1 MSTPER
7 LDVARELHDGIAQ
20 DLVALGYSLDLLL
33 ATDGLPQSARS
44 SIRES
49 RLQVD
54 ELMRKVRS
62 EIFNLLSQSQQSI
75 STQLQSLISQEYSD
89 FELELDIEPASA
101 PPEVGHEIIAIAR
114 EILRNVRLH
123 SRATR
128 IGITLY
134 PVNNRIYLQICD
146 NGIGG
151 AIMKDGRWGIMGI
164 SERIAKLGGSI
175 VIENNSATDLGVRIT
190 LLL

>member
-62 EIFNLLSQSQQSI
+62 EIFNLRSQSQQSI
-75 STQLQSLISQEYSD
+75 STQLQSLISQEYSE

-151 AIMKDGRWGIMGI
+151 AIMKDGRWGMMGI

-175 VIENNSATDLGVRIT
+175 EIENNFDTDLGVRIT

>member
-7 LDVARELHDGIAQ
+7 LDLARELHDGIAQ

-33 ATDGLPQSARS
+33 ASGDLSQNSRA
-44 SIRES
+44 SIRGA

-54 ELMRKVRS
+54 ELMSKVRA
-62 EIFNLLSQSQQSI
+62 EIFDLRSQSQQSI
-75 STQLQSLISQEYSD
+75 TTQLRSLISQDYSD
-89 FELELDIEPASA
+89 FELDLQIEPASA
-101 PPEVGHEIIAIAR
+101 PPAVGHEIISIAR

-134 PVNNRIYLQICD
+134 PINNRLYLQICD

-151 AIMKDGRWGIMGI
+151 AIMKDGRWGMMGI

-175 VIENNSATDLGVRIT
+175 VIENNSATDSGVRIT
-190 LLL
+190 MLI

>member
-62 EIFNLLSQSQQSI
+62 EIFNLRNQSQQSI

-151 AIMKDGRWGIMGI
+151 AIMKDGRWGMTGI

>member
-62 EIFNLLSQSQQSI
+62 EIFNLRSQSQQSI
-75 STQLQSLISQEYSD
+75 STQMQSLISQEYSD

-101 PPEVGHEIIAIAR
+101 PPEVGHEIIAIAC

>member
-33 ATDGLPQSARS
+33 ATDGLPQNARS

-62 EIFNLLSQSQQSI
+62 EIFNLRSQSQQSI
-75 STQLQSLISQEYSD
+75 STQLQSLISQEYFD
-89 FELELDIEPASA
+89 FELELDIESASA
-101 PPEVGHEIIAIAR
+101 PPEVGHEIISIAR
-114 EILRNVRLH
+114 ELLRNVRLH

-151 AIMKDGRWGIMGI
+151 AIMKDGRWGMTGI

-175 VIENNSATDLGVRIT
+175 VIENNSDTDLGVRIT

>member
-1 MSTPER
+1 MLTPER

-33 ATDGLPQSARS
+33 ATEGLPQSARS

-62 EIFNLLSQSQQSI
+62 EIFNLRSQSQQSI
-75 STQLQSLISQEYSD
+75 STQLQALVANEYSD
-89 FELELDIEPASA
+89 FELDLDIEPASA
-101 PPEVGHEIIAIAR
+101 PPEVGLEIFAIAR
-114 EILRNVRLH
+114 EILRNVRMH
-123 SRATR
+123 SRASR

-151 AIMKDGRWGIMGI
+151 AIMKDGRWGMTGI

-175 VIENNSATDLGVRIT
+175 VIENNFDIDLGVRIT

>member
-54 ELMRKVRS
+54 KLMRKVRS
-62 EIFNLLSQSQQSI
+62 EIYNLRSQSQQSI
-75 STQLQSLISQEYSD
+75 STQMQSLISQEYSD

-101 PPEVGHEIIAIAR
+101 PPEVGYEIIAIAR

-151 AIMKDGRWGIMGI
+151 AIMKDGRWGMTGI

-175 VIENNSATDLGVRIT
+175 VIENNSDTNLGVRIT

>member
-1 MSTPER
+1 MLTPER

-62 EIFNLLSQSQQSI
+62 EIFNLRSQSQQSI
-75 STQLQSLISQEYSD
+75 STQLQALVANEYSD
-89 FELELDIEPASA
+89 FELDLDIEPASA
-101 PPEVGHEIIAIAR
+101 PPEVGLEIFAIAR
-114 EILRNVRLH
+114 EILRNVRMH
-123 SRATR
+123 SRASR

-151 AIMKDGRWGIMGI
+151 AIMKDGRWGMTGI

-175 VIENNSATDLGVRIT
+175 VIENNFDIDLGVRIT

>member
-1 MSTPER
+1 MLTPER

-33 ATDGLPQSARS
+33 ASEDLPQNARS
-44 SIRES
+44 SIRGA

-62 EIFNLLSQSQQSI
+62 EIFNLRKQSQLSL
-75 STQLQSLISQEYSD
+75 STQLQSLIAQECSE
-89 FELELDIEPASA
+89 FEVDLDIAEMSA
-101 PPEVGHEIIAIAR
+101 PAEVGEEFISIAR
-114 EILRNVRLH
+114 EILRNAKLH
-123 SRATR
+123 SRASR
-128 IGITLY
+128 IGITVY
-134 PVNNRIYLQICD
+134 PINNRIYLQICD

-151 AIMKDGRWGIMGI
+151 AIMKDGRWGITGI

-175 VIENNSATDLGVRIT
+175 VIENNSGTDLGVRIT
-190 LLL
+190 VML

>member
-1 MSTPER
+1 
-7 LDVARELHDGIAQ
+7 VARELHDGIAQ

-33 ATDGLPQSARS
+33 ATDGLPQSARL

-62 EIFNLLSQSQQSI
+62 EIFNLRSQSQQSI

-151 AIMKDGRWGIMGI
+151 AIMKDGRWGMTGI

-175 VIENNSATDLGVRIT
+175 VIENNSATNLGVRIT

>member
-1 MSTPER
+1 MSSPER

-33 ATDGLPQSARS
+33 ATEGLPQSARS

-49 RLQVD
+49 RLHVD

-62 EIFNLLSQSQQSI
+62 EIFNLRNQSQLSI
-75 STQLQSLISQEYSD
+75 SSQIKTLITQEYSD
-89 FELELDIEPASA
+89 YELALDIEEVTA
-101 PPEVGHEIIAIAR
+101 PPHLSHEIISIAG
-114 EILRNVRLH
+114 EILRNARAH

-134 PVNNRIYLQICD
+134 PINNRIYLQICD

-151 AIMKDGRWGIMGI
+151 AIMKDGRWGMTGI
-164 SERIAKLGGSI
+164 SERIARLGGSI
-175 VIENNSATDLGVRIT
+175 VIENNSDTDLGVRIT

>member
-1 MSTPER
+1 MSSPER

-33 ATDGLPQSARS
+33 ATDGLPQGARA

-49 RLQVD
+49 RLQID
-54 ELMRKVRS
+54 ELMKKVRK
-62 EIFNLLSQSQQSI
+62 EIFNLRTHSQLSLSSQIQV
-75 STQLQSLISQEYSD
+75 LIAQEYAD
-89 FELELDIEPASA
+89 FEIALDIEEVSA
-101 PPEVGHEIIAIAR
+101 PLDISHEVFAIAG
-114 EILRNVRLH
+114 EILRNVRVH

-134 PVNNRIYLQICD
+134 PINNRIYLQICD

-151 AIMKDGRWGIMGI
+151 ANMKDDHWGLMGI
-164 SERIAKLGGSI
+164 SERINKLNGTLT
-175 VIENNSATDLGVRIT
+175 IENCYTNNLGVRIT
-190 LLL
+190 VLI

>member
-62 EIFNLLSQSQQSI
+62 EIFNLRSQSQQSI

-89 FELELDIEPASA
+89 FEFDLDIEPASA
-101 PPEVGHEIIAIAR
+101 PPEVGHEIISIAR
-114 EILRNVRLH
+114 ELLRNVRLH

-151 AIMKDGRWGIMGI
+151 AIMKDGRWGMTGI

-175 VIENNSATDLGVRIT
+175 VIENNESADLGVRIT
-190 LLL
+190 VLL

>member
-54 ELMRKVRS
+54 KLMRKVRS
-62 EIFNLLSQSQQSI
+62 EIYNLRSQSQQSI
-75 STQLQSLISQEYSD
+75 STQLQSLISQEYFD
-89 FELELDIEPASA
+89 FELELDIESASA
-101 PPEVGHEIIAIAR
+101 PPEVGHEIISIAR
-114 EILRNVRLH
+114 ELLRNVRLH
-123 SRATR
+123 SRASR

-151 AIMKDGRWGIMGI
+151 AIMKDGRWGMTGI

-175 VIENNSATDLGVRIT
+175 VIENNSDTDLGVRIT

>member
-54 ELMRKVRS
+54 KLMRKVRS
-62 EIFNLLSQSQQSI
+62 EIYNLRSQSQQSI
-75 STQLQSLISQEYSD
+75 STQLQSLISQEYFD
-89 FELELDIEPASA
+89 FELELDIESASA
-101 PPEVGHEIIAIAR
+101 PPEVGHEIISIAR
-114 EILRNVRLH
+114 ELLRNVRLH
-123 SRATR
+123 SRASR

-151 AIMKDGRWGIMGI
+151 AIMKDGRWGMTGI

>member
-33 ATDGLPQSARS
+33 ATEGLPQSARS

-62 EIFNLLSQSQQSI
+62 EIFNLRSQSQQSI
-75 STQLQSLISQEYSD
+75 STQLQALVANEYSD
-89 FELELDIEPASA
+89 FELDLDIEPASA

-151 AIMKDGRWGIMGI
+151 AIMKDGRWGITGI

-175 VIENNSATDLGVRIT
+175 VIENNSDTDLGVRIT

>member
-62 EIFNLLSQSQQSI
+62 EIFNLRSQSQQSI
-75 STQLQSLISQEYSD
+75 STQLQSLISQEYSE

-151 AIMKDGRWGIMGI
+151 AIMKDGRWGMMGI

>member
-62 EIFNLLSQSQQSI
+62 EIFNLRSQSQQSI
-75 STQLQSLISQEYSD
+75 STQLQSLISQEYSE

-151 AIMKDGRWGIMGI
+151 AIMKDGRWGMMGI

-175 VIENNSATDLGVRIT
+175 VIENNFDTDLGVRIT

>member
-62 EIFNLLSQSQQSI
+62 EIFNLRSQSQQSI
-75 STQLQSLISQEYSD
+75 STQLQSLFSQEYSD
-89 FELELDIEPASA
+89 FELELDIESASA
-101 PPEVGHEIIAIAR
+101 PPEVGHEIISIAR

-151 AIMKDGRWGIMGI
+151 AIMKDGRWGMTGI

-175 VIENNSATDLGVRIT
+175 VIENNSDTDLGVRIT

>member
-1 MSTPER
+1 MLTPER

-33 ATDGLPQSARS
+33 ATEGLPQSARA

-62 EIFNLLSQSQQSI
+62 EIFNLRGQSQQSI
-75 STQLQSLISQEYSD
+75 STQLQSLISQEYSE
-89 FELELDIEPASA
+89 FELDLDIEPASA

-151 AIMKDGRWGIMGI
+151 AIMKDGRWGMMGI
-164 SERIAKLGGSI
+164 SERIAKLSGSI
-175 VIENNSATDLGVRIT
+175 VIENNSDTDLGVRIT

>member
-62 EIFNLLSQSQQSI
+62 EIFNLRSQSQQSI

-89 FELELDIEPASA
+89 FELELDIELASA

-151 AIMKDGRWGIMGI
+151 AIMKDGRWGMTGI

>member
-33 ATDGLPQSARS
+33 ASDDLPRNARS
-44 SIRES
+44 SIRGA

-62 EIFNLLSQSQQSI
+62 EIFNLRKQSQLSL
-75 STQLQSLISQEYSD
+75 SAQLQSLISQECSD
-89 FELELDIEPASA
+89 FEVDLDIAEISA
-101 PPEVGHEIIAIAR
+101 PAEVGDELILIAR
-114 EILRNVRLH
+114 EILRNARLH
-123 SRATR
+123 SRASR
-128 IGITLY
+128 IGITAY
-134 PVNNRIYLQICD
+134 PINNRIYLQICD

-151 AIMKDGRWGIMGI
+151 AIMKEGRWGMTGI

-175 VIENNSATDLGVRIT
+175 LIDNNSGADLGVRIT
-190 LLL
+190 VLL

>member
-1 MSTPER
+1 M
-7 LDVARELHDGIAQ
+7 ARELHDGIAQ

-62 EIFNLLSQSQQSI
+62 EIFNLRSQSQQSI
-75 STQLQSLISQEYSD
+75 STQLQSLFSQEYSD
-89 FELELDIEPASA
+89 FELELDIESASA
-101 PPEVGHEIIAIAR
+101 PPEVGHEIISIAR

-151 AIMKDGRWGIMGI
+151 AIMKDGRWGMTGI

-175 VIENNSATDLGVRIT
+175 VIENNSDTDLGVRIT

>member
-62 EIFNLLSQSQQSI
+62 EIFNLRNQSQQSI

>member
-62 EIFNLLSQSQQSI
+62 EIFNLRSQSQQSI
-75 STQLQSLISQEYSD
+75 STQLQSLFSQEYSD
-89 FELELDIEPASA
+89 FELELDIESASA
-101 PPEVGHEIIAIAR
+101 PPEVGHEIISIAR

-123 SRATR
+123 SRATL

-151 AIMKDGRWGIMGI
+151 AIMKDGRWGMTGI

-175 VIENNSATDLGVRIT
+175 VIENNSDTDLGVRIT

>member
-33 ATDGLPQSARS
+33 ATDGLPQSARL

-62 EIFNLLSQSQQSI
+62 EIFNLRSQSQQSI
-75 STQLQSLISQEYSD
+75 SIQLKSLISQEYSD

-151 AIMKDGRWGIMGI
+151 AIMKDGRWGMTGI

-175 VIENNSATDLGVRIT
+175 VIENNSDTDLGVRIT

>member
-62 EIFNLLSQSQQSI
+62 EIFNLRSQSQQSI

-164 SERIAKLGGSI
+164 SERITKLGGSI

>member
-62 EIFNLLSQSQQSI
+62 EIFNLRSQSQQSI

-89 FELELDIEPASA
+89 FEFDLDIEPASA

-151 AIMKDGRWGIMGI
+151 AKMKDGRWGMTGI

-175 VIENNSATDLGVRIT
+175 VIENNSATNLGVRIT

>member
-1 MSTPER
+1 MSTPGR
-7 LDVARELHDGIAQ
+7 LDLARELHDGIAQ

-33 ATDGLPQSARS
+33 ASGDLSQNSRA
-44 SIRES
+44 SIRGA

-54 ELMRKVRS
+54 ELMSKVRA
-62 EIFNLLSQSQQSI
+62 EIFDLRSQSQQSI
-75 STQLQSLISQEYSD
+75 TSQLQSLISQEYSD
-89 FELELDIEPASA
+89 FEVDLQIEPASA
-101 PPEVGHEIIAIAR
+101 PPAVGHEIISIAR

-134 PVNNRIYLQICD
+134 PINNRIYLQICD

-151 AIMKDGRWGIMGI
+151 AKMKDGHWGMMGI
-164 SERIAKLGGSI
+164 SERVTKLGGSI
-175 VIENNSATDLGVRIT
+175 VIENNSTSDLGVRIT
-190 LLL
+190 VLI

>member
-62 EIFNLLSQSQQSI
+62 EIFNLRSQSQQSI
-75 STQLQSLISQEYSD
+75 STQLQALVANEYSD
-89 FELELDIEPASA
+89 FELDLDIEPASA
-101 PPEVGHEIIAIAR
+101 PPEVGHEIFAIAR
-114 EILRNVRLH
+114 EILRNVRIH
-123 SRATR
+123 SRASR
-128 IGITLY
+128 IGITLN

-151 AIMKDGRWGIMGI
+151 AIMKDGRWGMTGI

-175 VIENNSATDLGVRIT
+175 VIENNSDTDLGVRIT

>member
-62 EIFNLLSQSQQSI
+62 EIFNLRSQSQQSI

-128 IGITLY
+128 IGITFY

-151 AIMKDGRWGIMGI
+151 AIMKDGRWGMTGI

-175 VIENNSATDLGVRIT
+175 VIENNSDTDLGVRIT

>member
-62 EIFNLLSQSQQSI
+62 DIFNLRSQSQQSI
-75 STQLQSLISQEYSD
+75 STQLQALVTNEYSD
-89 FELELDIEPASA
+89 FELDLDIEPASA
-101 PPEVGHEIIAIAR
+101 PPEVGLEIFAIAR
-114 EILRNVRLH
+114 EILRNVRMH
-123 SRATR
+123 SRASR

-151 AIMKDGRWGIMGI
+151 AIMKDGRWGMTGI

-175 VIENNSATDLGVRIT
+175 VIENNSDTDLGVRIT

>member
-62 EIFNLLSQSQQSI
+62 EIFNLRSQSQQSI

-151 AIMKDGRWGIMGI
+151 AIMKDGRWGMTGI

-175 VIENNSATDLGVRIT
+175 VIENNSDTDLGVRIT

>member
-33 ATDGLPQSARS
+33 ATDGLPQNARS

-62 EIFNLLSQSQQSI
+62 EIFNLRSQSQQSI

-151 AIMKDGRWGIMGI
+151 AIMKDGRWGMTGI

-175 VIENNSATDLGVRIT
+175 VIENNSDTDLGVRIT